1 MGLFGVVV
9 GSGVFILG
17 VGGWWWIYFGWW
29 WVYFVLCW
37 MVVDFFGCWW
47 DYFEQL
53 WVLLGLFWVMV
64 GGGGFILGG
73 CGWWWMVV
81 GGGTVYK
88 NPLKCTKTNLFEYKW
103 FPNIGKIR
111 GKVGKN
117 YFFYFM
123 SSCLCFLS
131 CGFLY
136 FFLKEM
142 HLTKTQ
148 TNKFFFFSNIFLI
161 I

>member
-1 MGLFGVVV
+1 
-9 GSGVFILG
+9 
-17 VGGWWWIYFGWW
+17 
-29 WVYFVLCW
+29 

-88 NPLKCTKTNLFEYKW
+88 NPLKCTKTNLFEYK
-103 FPNIGKIR
+103 
-111 GKVGKN
+111 
-117 YFFYFM
+117 
-123 SSCLCFLS
+123 
-131 CGFLY
+131 
-136 FFLKEM
+136 
-142 HLTKTQ
+142 
-148 TNKFFFFSNIFLI
+148 
-161 I
+161 